1 MSQTTAQHEV
11 ATALAEERKSIDV
24 LDQLMKPEVQQS
36 LTVLVDNLPKL
47 AEMVTMMTKAYDF
60 AQGIAT
66 DKVLIHEFAHG
77 IGEFV
82 KPVQDKAKGI
92 AQAAIEA
99 GERTQ
104 PLRIQRRLAASPVVF
119 AANPSVLIINC
130 ARRAAIQ
137 VGTGKHEGM
146 ANAGRIEKRHQLMR

>member
-1 MSQTTAQHEV
+1 
-11 ATALAEERKSIDV
+11 
-24 LDQLMKPEVQQS
+24 
-36 LTVLVDNLPKL
+36 
-47 AEMVTMMTKAYDF
+47 MMTKAYDF

-99 GERTQ
+99 GERSQADTGATVGLFGMLKMLKDPEVQ
-104 PLRIQRRLAASPVVF
+104 KTLRF
-119 AANPSVLIINC
+119 AQAFLSVLAEHKN
-130 ARRAAIQ
+130 
-137 VGTGKHEGM
+137 
-146 ANAGRIEKRHQLMR
+146 EK